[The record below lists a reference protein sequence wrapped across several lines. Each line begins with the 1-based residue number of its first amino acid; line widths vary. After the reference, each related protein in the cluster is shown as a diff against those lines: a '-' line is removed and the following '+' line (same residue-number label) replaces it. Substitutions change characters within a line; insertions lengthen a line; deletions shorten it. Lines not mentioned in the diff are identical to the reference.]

1 MKKVETTTA
10 RTINVDKDAKKKEF
24 VGELFVNNRIPF
36 DQLDDRC
43 KEEGLTRITN
53 EIFDEDIELL
63 SGSKLKKHYVTCIN
77 ERAFFT
83 HSNKQIGFKRLN
95 VTTFVY
101 PNLQAYKL
109 TYPEWEKYRLVAM
122 KRDHFACRMCGDKN
136 ALNVYPLKSHKSD
149 LCPKSADEL
158 ITLCKY
164 CQKQVEKMLLDGIVP
179 IYFVK
184 I

>member
-63 SGSKLKKHYVTCIN
+63 PGSNLKKHHSKAIKNIKV
-77 ERAFFT
+77 FT
-83 HSNKQIGFKRLN
+83 HSNKEIGFKRIS
-95 VTTFVY
+95 VTNFVH
-101 PNLQAYKL
+101 PNLQAFKL
-109 TYPEWEKYRLVAM
+109 TYPEWEKYRLIVM
-122 KRDHFACRMCGDKN
+122 KRDHFVCRMCGDKN
-136 ALNVYPLKSHKSD
+136 ALNVYPLKYHKSD
-149 LCPKSADEL
+149 PCHKNADEL

-164 CQKQVEKMLLDGIVP
+164 CQNQVTKMLLDGIVP

>member
-1 MKKVETTTA
+1 MKKAEIITA
-10 RTINVDKDAKKKEF
+10 QTFNVDRNTKKNKF
-24 VGELFVNNRIPF
+24 VRKLSVNGRIAI
-36 DQLDDRC
+36 DQLVDYY
-43 KEEGLTRITN
+43 KLEGLTRITN
-53 EIFDEDIELL
+53 QIFDEDIELL